1 MHKDHDKTLPTPS
14 PFTPFLLFS
23 LLRPP
28 RTLFPSADEDHRRN
42 PNLYPGWLRAFAAT
56 AAAQQSSLKL
66 VDLFYVLPST
76 HLGKFRVT
84 LDKLAAKI
92 RPSGIEFRYTLR
104 GPSDVIDCDVW

>member
-1 MHKDHDKTLPTPS
+1 MPS
-14 PFTPFLLFS
+14 TEEASKLLLAPRLRS
-23 LLRPP
+23 L

-42 PNLYPGWLRAFAAT
+42 PNLYPGWLRAFAAS

-104 GPSDVIDCDVW
+104 GPSDVIDCDVWLFVV